1 MLFILLANCT
11 YFILLTRYLVRFVR
25 NFLHIEL
32 KPITIIRGIIGI
44 LIIIGSN
51 IIQINNLWA
60 SLNIIIVFISSF
72 GFPKPATLLLL
83 LLIKHLLRN
92 RLNTATLVVLGV
104 TVGVLV
110 AGSAVEFL
118 VTAVEEGAG
127 RTGVGGGEVVGQ
139 GTLIFCF
146 VVSADKGLEELL
158 TSEAAVA
165 VAFEEVIEL
174 GLRVVHVKVVFT
186 VLLFTSIS
194 FSLFF
199 FVIKAIIVIK
209 VFNILLVCS

>member
-1 MLFILLANCT
+1 MLFILLAYGT
-11 YFILLTRYLVRFVR
+11 YFTLLTRYLVRSVR

-44 LIIIGSN
+44 IIIIGSN

-60 SLNIIIVFISSF
+60 SLNIIIEFISSF
-72 GFPKPATLLLL
+72 SFPKPATLLLL
-83 LLIKHLLRN
+83 LLIKHLLHN

-104 TVGVLV
+104 AVGVLV

-127 RTGVGGGEVVGQ
+127 GTGVGGGEVVGE
-139 GTLIFCF
+139 GALVFCF

-158 TSEAAVA
+158 TCETAVA
-165 VAFEEVIEL
+165 VAFEEVIKL

-186 VLLFTSIS
+186 VLLFASIS
-194 FSLFF
+194 SSLFF